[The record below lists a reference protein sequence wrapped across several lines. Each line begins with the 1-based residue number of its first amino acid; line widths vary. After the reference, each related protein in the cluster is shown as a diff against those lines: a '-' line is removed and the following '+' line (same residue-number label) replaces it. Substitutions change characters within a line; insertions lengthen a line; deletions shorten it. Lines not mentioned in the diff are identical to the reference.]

1 LYCAW
6 THDKAS
12 RDEAAQAAYISALAE
27 AAKELGVTVMSDF
40 ELNEAC
46 HNEQCSMQVRNQET
60 GQTIPVTFAGVTR
73 IGLWEECYEQ
83 SGRTSCSAR
92 VVVGVPQ
99 TEIAWARRSIVGRA
113 TLVVECPVADDAV
126 CAGAEE
132 TVRQSVTGARIP
144 LAQDT
149 FKSLDDARR
158 LGETTDSKYVV
169 YVRFRTQDLGKEGGA
184 CFSTAEV
191 SAEVLETRRGSG
203 IWATKLRPVK
213 QGAYEEHG
221 CFRTAAH
228 KALQDV
234 TKRLG
239 YELQA
244 LDPQH
249 LHNATQ
255 PRP

>member
-6 THDKAS
+6 THGKTS
-12 RDEAAQAAYISALAE
+12 RDDAADSAYVAALAE
-27 AAKELGVTVMSDF
+27 AAKELGVTVTSDF
-40 ELNEAC
+40 QLNEAC
-46 HNEQCSMQVRNQET
+46 HNDQCSMQVRNQET

-73 IGLWEECYEQ
+73 LALWEECYEL
-83 SGRTSCSAR
+83 SGNLSCSAR
-92 VVVGVPQ
+92 AVVGIPQ
-99 TEIAWARRSIVGRA
+99 TEIAWARRSILGRA
-113 TLVVECPVADDAV
+113 ALVVECPVADDAV

-132 TVRQSVTGARIP
+132 AVRQSVTGAGIP

-149 FKSLDDARR
+149 FRSLDDARR

-169 YVRFRTQDLGKEGGA
+169 HVRFRTQDLGEEGGA

-191 SAEVLETRRGSG
+191 SAEVLETRHGSG
-203 IWATKLRPVK
+203 IWARKLRPVK

-221 CFRTAAH
+221 CFRTAAQ

-244 LDPQH
+244 LEPQQ
-249 LHNATQ
+249 LHENVK
-255 PRP
+255 